1 MKKFSKILGILVGLY
16 IVIWF
21 TLSGTEAG
29 VLTLQ
34 IAVKQNSSLLTRVF
48 VMLGAKPEAA
58 GQGGMSALHFAGFL
72 GADQVIPLLVEKGA
86 PINLRDNDGRTA
98 LHLAAYAGQTSA
110 VAALMDQ
117 KADPEVQENT
127 GKMTALHFAV
137 AQKKSETVKRFWKKA
152 PSPALKKKTDTLHCL
167 LRKTRIWM
175 ILWLSSKNM
184 MHAKQI

>member
-110 VAALMDQ
+110 VAALMGQ

-137 AQKKSETVKRFWKKA
+137 AQKKSETVQALLEKGA
-152 PSPALKKKTDTLHCL
+152 QPSPEEKNGYTPLFIAENENLDDIVALLEKYDA
-167 LRKTRIWM
+167 R
-175 ILWLSSKNM
+175 
-184 MHAKQI
+184 